1 MEDDNSTSSVLSDF
15 DRLLSALKSRGTF
28 AFWLECIIWTI
39 IEIIILVGNT
49 ITLKIIICSP
59 TLRTIPNFLIA
70 SLAISDIG
78 LGLFSGPLCLGV
90 LVVSEW
96 PFSNFICQFHGMAAL
111 TFACTSVENLA
122 LMAVNRYFR
131 VVKPNKYRKYFKKG
145 KTLCYICIVWMSSLI
160 ASMSYIP
167 SGPHGYVFH
176 PGKFFCYLHIDDY
189 VFLLLT
195 VTFYIAFP
203 AMLIAF
209 CYYKVY
215 KTIQKHNRSMS
226 NWGSSSQRLSVQ
238 EINITRTLF
247 LILVMFMV
255 CWLPVFTMDI
265 IDIIKSRWSLPREAY
280 VAYTFLAASSSS
292 INPVLYGIMNP
303 AFRKEYLKTLTCGL
317 QWTRKIK
324 VSPADPVNKGA
335 NSNTKS
341 IQLKDIARTNK

>member
-1 MEDDNSTSSVLSDF
+1 MENNFTSSVPSDF
-15 DRLLSALKSRGTF
+15 ERLQSALESRGTL

-39 IEIIILVGNT
+39 IEIIIFVGNT
-49 ITLKIIICSP
+49 TTLKIIICTP
-59 TLRTIPNFLIA
+59 ALRTIPNFLIA

-78 LGLFSGPLCLGV
+78 LGAFSGPLCLGV
-90 LVVSEW
+90 LMFSKW
-96 PFSNFICQFHGMAAL
+96 PFSYSICQFHGMAAL
-111 TFACTSVENLA
+111 TFACASVENLA

-131 VVKPNKYRKYFKKG
+131 VVKTNKYNKYFKKRN
-145 KTLCYICIVWMSSLI
+145 TLCYICILWMSSLI
-160 ASMSYIP
+160 ASVSYIP
-167 SGPHGYVFH
+167 SGPRGYVFH

-189 VFLLLT
+189 VFVLLT
-195 VTFYIAFP
+195 VTVYIAFP

-226 NWGSSSQRLSVQ
+226 NWGSSSQSLSVQ

-247 LILVMFMV
+247 MIVVMFMV

-280 VAYTFLAASSSS
+280 VVYTFLAASSSS

-303 AFRKEYLKTLTCGL
+303 VFRKEYIKTLTCNL
-317 QWTRKIK
+317 QWTRKGK
-324 VSPADPVNKGA
+324 VSPANTVNTGA
-335 NSNTKS
+335 NTTTKNMKS
-341 IQLKDIARTNK
+341 QRYPPN